1 MRDRPNGLKTP
12 GEQAP
17 ASPDLHT
24 QLEELFSE
32 VWAQEGFERA
42 HPFTCATMREP
53 VKRTSRVTQFVA

>member
-1 MRDRPNGLKTP
+1 MHIPTLRSNP
-12 GEQAP
+12 GDNRET

-32 VWAQEGFERA
+32 VWAQESFEKA

-53 VKRTSRVTQFVA
+53 VRRASRRARAAV